1 MQSLDL
7 ILLQSSRRHK
17 HVCPRQVLGARMSLV
32 AGEILRLELPRI
44 DKRLLAIA
52 ETDGC
57 AVDGIAAATGCHI
70 GGRTLRVL
78 DFGKVAATFIDT
90 YSQEAIRISP
100 SSESRSLAWHHA
112 PRARND
118 WEAMLLG
125 YQVMPVQDL
134 FHVQNVHLC
143 SSLAEMISKPGKKA
157 QCELCNEEIING
169 REIMRDGSVLCRSCA
184 GEKYYEVL
192 KPTASQANNP
202 NELAFKAICDQ

>member
-7 ILLQSSRRHK
+7 ILQESSRRHK
-17 HVCPRQVLGARMSLV
+17 HLCPRQVLGARMSLV
-32 AGEILRLELPRI
+32 AGGILQLELPRI

-57 AVDGIAAATGCHI
+57 AVDGIMAATGCHI

-90 YSQEAIRISP
+90 YSQEAIRISS
-100 SSESRSLAWHHA
+100 SSESRALAWHHA
-112 PRARND
+112 PQARND

-125 YQVMPVQDL
+125 YQVMPVQEL

-143 SSLAEMISKPGKKA
+143 GSLAEMISKPGNKA
-157 QCELCNEEIING
+157 QCEICNEEIING
-169 REIMRDGSVLCRSCA
+169 REITHDGSVLCRSCA

-192 KPTASQANNP
+192 EPTASQANKP
-202 NELAFKAICDQ
+202 NELAFKAIYDQ